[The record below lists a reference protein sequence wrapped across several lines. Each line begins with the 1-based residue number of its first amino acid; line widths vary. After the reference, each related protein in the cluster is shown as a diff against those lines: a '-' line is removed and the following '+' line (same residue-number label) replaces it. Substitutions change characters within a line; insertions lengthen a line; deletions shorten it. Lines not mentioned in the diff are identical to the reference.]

1 MAAGYASENNV
12 FVFSLTAWSEICM
25 QHNTFSFQMTYK
37 DATADN
43 HGIYYEYL
51 PAYSTLEK
59 LYSQKLKAVYF

>member
-1 MAAGYASENNV
+1 
-12 FVFSLTAWSEICM
+12 
-25 QHNTFSFQMTYK
+25 MTYK

-51 PAYSTLEK
+51 PAYSTSEK